1 MGTLFSSSRGVATTM
16 ATKFVNDTIASDKVV
31 IFSKSHCPY
40 CTMAKEV
47 RKTMTKTMHHFSES
61 NGWCEVNYKLNLF
74 AAIQ

>member
-1 MGTLFSSSRGVATTM
+1 MGALFSSSRGAATTM

-47 RKTMTKTMHHFSES
+47 RKTTMHHFFFSES
-61 NGWCEVNYKLNLF
+61 SGWYQVNYKFHLF